1 MPTEPFSLKSI
12 AVPAYGPTL
21 LYGLATGAILPVIA
35 LTARDLGASVPLA
48 ALIITL
54 TGIGSLVTNVPAT
67 VITTRFGERGA
78 LVVAAAWCAA
88 AMVTAATV
96 PVLGVFALSV
106 FMVGM
111 AGSVFGLARQSYL
124 TEAVPLHMRARALST
139 LGGVNRIGVFA
150 GPFISAGA
158 MHFLGT
164 PGAYWTG
171 AVAALGAGLLSLQV
185 PPVAASPAYRRQPEP
200 SPTESSSSSPS
211 ATSSAASASPASSS
225 PASSPTTPS
234 SAAAVPA
241 GQPGGHAAAD
251 STETGTTT
259 GTGTAPAGT
268 LPPTVRR
275 ILRSHARV
283 FRTVGVGVLLIA
295 AVRAT
300 RQAVIPLWAQH
311 LGLDPTATSLI
322 YGLSGAIDMLIFYPA
337 GKVMDRFGRRWIA
350 VPCMLTMGA
359 GLALLPLTSTPG
371 QLLAVAMLIGF
382 GNGIG
387 SGIVM
392 TLGADFS
399 PSPGRPQ
406 FLGIWRLLA
415 DLGTMG
421 GPALLSGVTALAA
434 LPAGI
439 AATAVLGFLGA
450 GALWAW
456 VPKRPG
462 S

>member
-1 MPTEPFSLKSI
+1 MPTEPPFSLKSI

-21 LYGLATGAILPVIA
+21 LYGLAIGAILPVIA
-35 LTARDLGASVPLA
+35 ITARDLGASVSLA

-78 LVVAAAWCAA
+78 LVAAACWCAA
-88 AMVTAATV
+88 AMLMAATV
-96 PVLGVFALSV
+96 PVIGVFALAV

-124 TEAVPLHMRARALST
+124 TEAVPLAMRARALST

-171 AVAALGAGLLSLQV
+171 AVAALAAGILSLQV
-185 PPVAASPAYRRQPEP
+185 PPIPA
-200 SPTESSSSSPS
+200 
-211 ATSSAASASPASSS
+211 
-225 PASSPTTPS
+225 
-234 SAAAVPA
+234 AAAVRHRQA
-241 GQPGGHAAAD
+241 GRRSTTSAARPSNPGQEDVEAGAGAAA
-251 STETGTTT
+251 
-259 GTGTAPAGT
+259 AA
-268 LPPTVRR
+268 PTVRR
-275 ILRSHARV
+275 ILRSHSRI
-283 FRTVGVGVLLIA
+283 FRTIGAGVLLIA

-322 YGLSGAIDMLIFYPA
+322 YGLSGAVDMLIFYPA
-337 GKVMDRFGRRWIA
+337 GKAMDRYGRRWVA

-359 GLALLPLTSTPG
+359 GLALLPLTSSPG
-371 QLLAVAMLIGF
+371 TLLAVAMLIGF

-421 GPALLSGVTALAA
+421 GPAVLSAVTALAA

-450 GALWAW
+450 GVLWRW

-462 S
+462 EEPVSLRPVG